1 MIRASVTAYA
11 LRRKNPFSLIHIAE
25 QTVPQGVHLA
35 MQTAENRVMRL
46 RVFVPAPGRYDRG
59 VECRPWAPF
68 RMRNRD
74 AVKLA
79 AKGVYRMQSGSR
91 ENAGHAVQPD
101 ERDGAAAESMTQS
114 HGQGDG
120 TRPIDGMQREQL
132 RRRIE
137 ALGDW
142 FHNMNLMGVQTAPRH
157 FLGDYPAAK
166 WSRIQ
171 TALPERMD
179 GLSVLDIGCNAGFH
193 ALECKRR
200 GAARV
205 VGVDAGARYLEQ
217 ARLASEVLGLEVEW
231 REMSVYSLADWREQF
246 DIVLFLGLF
255 YHLRYPVYALDLV
268 VKRVRRTLVFQ
279 TMTRGH
285 ETSERPAANYDF
297 WDREIFLRPG
307 FPCMY
312 FVEQAYAGDPTNW
325 WIPNTAAVE
334 GILRGADLRIVAHPE
349 EESWVCEPLD
359 AAPGEGNYVWD
370 RELAGTL

>member
-1 MIRASVTAYA
+1 
-11 LRRKNPFSLIHIAE
+11 
-25 QTVPQGVHLA
+25 
-35 MQTAENRVMRL
+35 
-46 RVFVPAPGRYDRG
+46 
-59 VECRPWAPF
+59 
-68 RMRNRD
+68 
-74 AVKLA
+74 
-79 AKGVYRMQSGSR
+79 MQSGSS
-91 ENAGHAVQPD
+91 ENASRAVQPE
-101 ERDGAAAESMTQS
+101 ERAGAAAESMVQS
-114 HGQGDG
+114 CGQADG
-120 TRPIDGMQREQL
+120 VASFDRNQREQL
-132 RRRIE
+132 QRRIE

-142 FHNMNLMGVQTAPRH
+142 FHNIDLMGVKTAPHH

-205 VGVDAGARYLEQ
+205 VGVDAGARYLQQ

-231 REMSVYSLADWREQF
+231 REMSVYSLAEWREQF

-268 VKRVRRTLVFQ
+268 VKKVRRMLVFQ
-279 TMTRGH
+279 TMTRGV
-285 ETSERPAANYDF
+285 EAEERPAANYDF
-297 WDREIFLRPG
+297 WNRDVFLRPG

-312 FVEQAYAGDPTNW
+312 FVEQSYAGDPTNW
-325 WIPNTAAVE
+325 WIPNSAAVE
-334 GILRGADLRIVAHPE
+334 GMLRSAGLRIVAHPE
-349 EESWVCEPLD
+349 DESWVCEPL
-359 AAPGEGNYVWD
+359 AAASGEGHYVWD